1 MNIKKYMAVITLSEL
16 TPLAFCIQTDDLF
29 DFRTFQSTFGDHIVL
44 REKNPELSEL
54 IIQVKREVN
63 SSVNQLKFLE
73 GYKLV
78 LIRNLDKIM
87 SLVES
92 RYSNVDRATVEKILT
107 SCRQLMKKVL
117 IAENFQK
124 ISELEP
130 TFKKEVLLKVYSLL
144 SQTLK

>member
-1 MNIKKYMAVITLSEL
+1 MRMITLAEL

-29 DFRTFQSTFGDHIVL
+29 DFKVLQSSFGDHIVL
-44 REKNPELSEL
+44 RERNPELSEF
-54 IIQVKREVN
+54 IVQMKRELN
-63 SSVNQLKFLE
+63 SSMQQMKFLE

-92 RYSNVDRATVEKILT
+92 RYSNVDKASVDRILST
-107 SCRQLMKKVL
+107 CRQLIKKVL
-117 IAENFQK
+117 VAENFQK
-124 ISELEP
+124 IQELEA
-130 TFKKEVLLKVYSLL
+130 TFKKEVLLRVYSLF